1 MPFFV
6 HRFASLVLLA
16 ACFAPGAGGAP
27 TPEPREAVSWRK
39 EIPRPVY
46 PDKGLIDLYDKA
58 WEIATGLVRRGP
70 EGLPVSPYLDEN
82 CYDDCVW
89 IWDSCFMALFSKYA
103 PHSFPGLESLGN
115 FYLPMYGGVPTPLK
129 IYWRD
134 NPPLFAWVERAS
146 YDFSGDQKRLDALLN
161 KNRFLQ
167 KHFEWFRSA
176 PRGSAAPCGVH
187 PLERDVVGNIG
198 FTWTG
203 NASGMDNTPR
213 GREAG
218 GYRQILWVDAI
229 SQQALS
235 ALCIADMQDILG
247 NKREARTWRQT
258 YERLKNT
265 INALYWDEEDGF
277 YYDIDRKTQQPCR
290 VKTIASLWPMMARVA
305 SPEQAARIVERLR
318 DPSEFGGD
326 RPLPSLSRS
335 DPDFDD
341 ATGNYWRGGIW
352 LPTAYMAVKAL
363 EAYGYGD
370 LADELA
376 MKVLSH
382 QERTFRQYE
391 PHTIWECYSPNADAP
406 STEAGRRAR
415 PDFCGW
421 SALGPVSLF
430 IENVLGFY
438 RVSAAEREVYWRFRP
453 ETGSYG
459 IRGLRF
465 GPIETDIVFDG
476 LETITVSSNEAYT
489 LVING
494 ERLDIKPGEHKL
506 GLSRAPEPRPE
517 GDVS

>member
-1 MPFFV
+1 MFV
-6 HRFASLVLLA
+6 PRLA
-16 ACFAPGAGGAP
+16 ALLLFAACLVPPAGGAP
-27 TPEPREAVSWRK
+27 AQRIVPSWRH

-46 PDKGLIDLYDKA
+46 PDAGLVELYDKA
-58 WEIATGLVRRGP
+58 WEIASGLVRRGP

-103 PHSFPGLESLGN
+103 PKSFPGLESLGN
-115 FYLPMYGGVPTPLK
+115 FYGPMYAGVRTPLK
-129 IYWRD
+129 IFWLD
-134 NPPLFAWVERAS
+134 NPPIFAWIERAA
-146 YDFSGDQKRLDALLN
+146 YDFSGNKKRLDGLLN
-161 KNRFLQ
+161 KYGFLQ
-167 KHFEWFRSA
+167 KHFDWFGSA
-176 PRGSAAPCGVH
+176 PKGGTAPCGAN
-187 PLERDVVGNIG
+187 PLERGIVGNIG

-213 GREAG
+213 GRDAG
-218 GYRQILWVDAI
+218 GYDQILWVDAI

-235 ALCIADMQDILG
+235 ALCIADMQLALG
-247 NKREARTWRQT
+247 NEKESRTWRET

-265 INALYWDEEDGF
+265 INTLYWDDEDGF
-277 YYDIDRKTQQPCR
+277 YYDINLKTQQPSR
-290 VKTIASLWPMMARVA
+290 VKTIASLWPLMARVA

-318 DPSEFGGD
+318 DPSEFGGE
-326 RPLPSLSRS
+326 RPLPSLARS
-335 DPDFDD
+335 DPDFDNE
-341 ATGNYWRGGIW
+341 TGNYWRGAVW

-363 EAYGYGD
+363 ESYGYGD

-376 MKVLSH
+376 HKVLAH
-382 QERTFRQYE
+382 QERTYRLYE

-438 RVSAAEREVYWRFRP
+438 RVSAAEREVCWRLRP

-476 LETITVSSNEAYT
+476 LETIAVSSNAPYT
-489 LVING
+489 LVVNG
-494 ERLDIKPGEHKL
+494 ERLSVEAGEHKL
-506 GLSRAPEPRPE
+506 AVPRSRGAQAE
-517 GDVS
+517 GGV